1 LVHAGLARTAT
12 ITIAAVLAT
21 LPVSAGTVS
30 LEWNPVSDSDLA
42 GYRIYYGTNPNNL
55 SQQTD
60 VGTVTAHTV
69 TGLAD
74 CTSWHLAVKAFDTSG
89 QESVDLSNLVSGWP
103 RPVVSSA
110 APSSGGQGE
119 QVTVTLTGSNFMS
132 GAIVLL
138 SDPDLVAGPT
148 TVNAC
153 GELVVNITIAPG
165 AALGPVDVEVENP
178 DQVFGTGAGL
188 FTVTQA
194 QVPPSVTSQPSD
206 QTVTEGQTATFSVSA
221 SGTAPL
227 TYQWRKNGADV
238 SGATGRNY
246 TTPPVTMTDDGSV
259 YRCVVT
265 NTAGTVTSNGATL
278 TVADGTAPVL
288 SQVQASGITETT
300 ATVTWTTD
308 EPADSQVFYRRTGTS
323 SYAQTPVDPTL
334 VTVHSVALAALLPG
348 TTYQYRVQ
356 SVDAGGNVATSSPDG
371 TFTTVSPPNQPP
383 TASFVVSPSSGEVP
397 LTVGFDASASND
409 PDGTVVSWGWDFGD
423 GATGTGV
430 SVSHAYTVVG
440 AYTATLTVTDDDG
453 ALSTATATITVTEPA
468 IPPSIV
474 SHPTPQTVTDGQT
487 ATFSVTAQ
495 GTAPL
500 SYQWRKNG
508 NGLSGATSST
518 YTTPPTTVADDGSTY
533 DCVVSNSAGT
543 ATSNAAVLTVVDGT
557 APVIS
562 QVQATGITETSA
574 TITWT
579 TNEPSDGQV
588 FYRRAGT
595 SSYQQTAVNPTLST
609 SHGMSLGGLQPDT
622 LYEYRVQSADAAGNV
637 ASSSPDSSFTTV
649 AINEPPVA
657 GVTADPTS
665 GAAPLSVS
673 FDGSSSSDSD
683 GTIVA
688 WAWDFGDGST
698 GGGSTASHSYSTP
711 GAYVTTLTV
720 TDDRGGTDSGTVSI
734 LVNEPPTPPTVT
746 THPTSQSVPEGQTA
760 TFTVAA
766 TGTEPL
772 GYQWQKDGTNIAGAT
787 QASYTT
793 PDATQGDDGSS
804 YRCVVTNPGGSDT
817 SNAAVL
823 TVVDGTPPNITQLRT
838 RSVTASS
845 ATVTWRTDED
855 SDTQVFYRAAGNPV
869 YQQTA
874 VDPALITNHAMSL
887 QGLQGGTSYEYHVR
901 SADALGNAAVS
912 SPDGTF
918 TTSSGTNDPPVAS
931 FTADPT
937 SGEVPVTVA
946 VDGSASSDADGS
958 IASWNWDFGDGA
970 TATGPTA
977 SHEYTVAGNY
987 TVTLTVSDNDG
998 ALDSTTEAI
1007 TVTESLQAPGI
1018 TTEPEDVTVTEG
1030 MTPRFSVQAGGTA
1043 PLAYQ
1048 WQKDGVDIPGANEA
1062 TYVSPPVAL
1071 AEDLATF
1078 RCEVTNAAGSA
1089 ISRSAVLAVNP
1100 TGTRVSDDLVV
1111 LYTFDEGQGGT
1122 VHDVAGTGEPLDLSV
1137 TDSAAVGW
1145 IQSGLSVDSGT
1156 ILDSGVAASKII
1168 DAVRATNEITVEA
1181 WLAPANI
1188 TQSGPARIATLSTN
1202 GSARNVTL
1210 GQAGDGWEVRLRTS
1224 DKSNAGLPELPSP
1237 AGSLSTAVQ
1246 HVVFSRD
1253 IAGVEKIYVDG
1264 IEQSNQTVGGD
1275 FSSWDDGYRL
1285 LVANEITAN
1294 KPWLGALHLVA
1305 FYDRALS
1312 ELEIDQNHAAGPW
1325 AGAPNQPPT
1334 ARLTADPNFGE
1345 APLPVSFDAAASA
1358 DPDGS
1363 LVAWDWD
1370 FGDGAT
1376 DSGES
1381 VSHTYDTAGDHTV
1394 TLTVTDDG
1402 GASSTATTTVTVTAA
1417 SIPPSI
1423 VSQPQ
1428 PQTVTE
1434 GQTAFFAVTVQG
1446 TAPLGFQWQKN
1457 GSDLPGATSASHTT
1471 PATSLSDD
1479 GSTFRCVV
1487 TNVAG
1492 SVISDSATLTVL
1504 DGSAP
1509 VISQVQASGITETT
1523 ATITWT
1529 TDEPSDGQVF
1539 YRRAGT
1545 ASYEQTPVDPTLLT
1559 VHTVTLAGLQP
1570 GTLYEYRVQSADA
1583 FGNVATSVPDSTLT
1597 TQSPPN
1603 QPPVAIFTADPT
1615 SGDAPV
1621 TVDFNASASSDP
1633 DGNVESWSWNF
1644 GDGATGAG
1652 TATTHVYTS
1661 QGTYTVTLTVVDDD
1675 GATDSATTAIEVSAP
1690 ALPPSVTSHPASRTV
1705 SEGQTATFAVS
1716 ASGSPPLSY
1725 QWEKS
1730 GVAIAGAT
1738 GSTYTTPPATLTD
1751 NGSGFRCVVSN
1762 DAGSVTSATATLTV
1776 LDATP
1781 PLITGVDASGIT
1793 ATGATITWDTDEPA
1807 DGQVFYREQGAAT
1820 YQLTTLSTAL
1830 VTGHTVVLQG
1840 LLPGTLYEFRV
1851 QSADAAG
1858 NTATSVPDQTFTTT
1872 SPPNQPPVASFVAN
1886 PSSGDA
1892 PLTVSFDASLSSDAD
1907 GTIVSWDWSF
1917 GDGSTGAGAS
1927 PSHVYTSEGSYTATL
1942 TVTDND
1948 DATDSMTTTIA
1959 VSATVLPPSITS
1971 QPTNQAVAV
1980 GQTATFSVTATGDLP
1995 LSYQWKRN
2003 GAALSGATASSYTT
2017 PPATPADNGATF
2029 RCTVSNA
2036 AGSADSAAATL
2047 TVTDDTPP
2055 VIAGVQA
2062 SSSAGSSA
2070 TITWTTDEPADS
2082 RVYYRRTGQT
2092 TYQQTEVDPELVI
2105 NHSVE
2110 LQGLTPGATYEFH
2123 VESADV
2129 GGNVATSSPDG
2140 TFTAGNLAL
2149 PGVVRNVKRDDKL
2162 TN

>member
-1 LVHAGLARTAT
+1 MVHAGLARTAT

-119 QVTVTLTGSNFMS
+119 QVTVTLTGSNFQS
-132 GAIVLL
+132 GATVLL

-153 GELVVNITIAPG
+153 GELVVTITIAPG

-194 QVPPSVTSQPSD
+194 QIPPSVTSHPSD
-206 QTVTEGQTATFSVSA
+206 QTVTEGQTATFSLSA

-227 TYQWRKNGADV
+227 TYQWQKNGADI
-238 SGATGRNY
+238 SGATGRNH
-246 TTPPVTMTDDGSV
+246 TTTPVTMADNGST
-259 YRCVVT
+259 YRCVIT
-265 NTAGTVTSNGATL
+265 NTAGTVTSNAATL

-288 SQVQASGITETT
+288 SQIQASGITQTT

-323 SYAQTPVDPTL
+323 SYTQTPIAPTL
-334 VTVHSVALAALLPG
+334 ATGHNVALSALLPG

-356 SVDAGGNVATSSPDG
+356 SADAEGNTATSSPDG
-371 TFTTVSPPNQPP
+371 TFTTASPPNQPP
-383 TASFVVSPSSGEVP
+383 IASFIASPTSGEVP
-397 LTVGFDASASND
+397 VIVGFDASASND
-409 PDGTVVSWGWDFGD
+409 PDGTIVSWGWDFGD
-423 GATGTGV
+423 GASGSGI
-430 SVSHAYTVVG
+430 SVSHTYTVVG
-440 AYTATLTVTDDDG
+440 SYTATLTVTDDDG
-453 ALSTATATITVTEPA
+453 ALSTNTTTITVTEPG

-474 SHPTPQTVTDGQT
+474 SHPAPRTVAEGQT

-508 NGLSGATSST
+508 GALSGATSST
-518 YTTPPTTVADDGSTY
+518 YTTPPTTLADDGSTY
-533 DCVVSNSAGT
+533 DCAVTNSAGNV
-543 ATSNAAVLTVVDGT
+543 TSNSAVLTVVDAT

-562 QVQATGITETSA
+562 QVQASGITETAA

-579 TNEPSDGQV
+579 THEPSDGQV
-588 FYRRAGT
+588 FYRRTGT
-595 SSYQQTAVNPTLST
+595 SSYQQTPVHSALATAHS
-609 SHGMSLGGLQPDT
+609 MALGGLQPDT
-622 LYEYRVQSADAAGNV
+622 LYEYRVQSSDAAGNV
-637 ASSSPDSSFTTV
+637 ASSSPDSTFTTV
-649 AINEPPVA
+649 AVNEPPVA
-657 GVTADPTS
+657 GLTAVPTS
-665 GAAPLSVS
+665 GTAPLAVS
-673 FDGSSSSDSD
+673 FDGSSSSDPD
-683 GTIVA
+683 GTVVA
-688 WAWDFGDGST
+688 WAWDFGDGSS
-698 GGGSTASHSYSTP
+698 GAGSAASHTYSTP

-720 TDDRGGTDSGTVSI
+720 TDDRGGSDSGTVSI
-734 LVNEPPTPPTVT
+734 LVNEPPTPPTIT
-746 THPTSQSVPEGQTA
+746 THPSDQSAPEGQTA

-772 GYQWQKDGTNIAGAT
+772 GYQWQKDGTEIAGAI
-787 QASYTT
+787 QLSYTT
-793 PDATQGDDGSS
+793 PPATQADDGSS

-838 RSVTASS
+838 RTVTASS
-845 ATVTWRTDED
+845 ATVTWRTNED
-855 SDTQVFYRAAGNPV
+855 SDSQVFYRAAGNPT
-869 YQQTA
+869 YQQTP
-874 VDPALITNHAMSL
+874 VDPALVTNHSMSL
-887 QGLQGGTSYEYHVR
+887 EGLQGGTSYEYHVR
-901 SADALGNAAVS
+901 SADSLGNASIS

-918 TTSSGTNDPPVAS
+918 TTTSGTNDPPTAS

-946 VDGSASSDADGS
+946 LDASASSDADGS
-958 IASWNWDFGDGA
+958 IDSWSWDFGDGA

-998 ALDSTTEAI
+998 ALDSATDAI
-1007 TVTESLQAPGI
+1007 TVTESLQVPVI
-1018 TTEPEDVTVTEG
+1018 TAEPDDVTVTEG
-1030 MTPRFSVQAGGTA
+1030 MTPTFTVQAVGTP
-1043 PLAYQ
+1043 PLVYQ
-1048 WQKDGVDIPGANEA
+1048 WQKDGADIPGADET
-1062 TYVSPPVAL
+1062 TYISPPVAL
-1071 AEDLATF
+1071 GEDLATY

-1089 ISRSAVLAVNP
+1089 FTRSAVLGVDA

-1111 LYTFDEGQGGT
+1111 LYTFDEGQGDT
-1122 VHDVAGTGEPLDLSV
+1122 VHDMAGTGSPLDLSV
-1137 TDSAAVGW
+1137 TDAAAVSW
-1145 IQSGLSVDSGT
+1145 IQGGLSVESST
-1156 ILDSGVAASKII
+1156 ILDSELAASKIV
-1168 DAVRATNEITVEA
+1168 DAVRATNEITLEA
-1181 WLAPANI
+1181 WLAPVNT
-1188 TQSGPARIATLSTN
+1188 TQTGPARIATLSTN

-1210 GQAGDGWEVRLRTS
+1210 GQVGDGYEVRLRTS
-1224 DKSNAGLPELPSP
+1224 DKSTGGLPELSSP
-1237 AGSLSTAVQ
+1237 AGSASTAVQ

-1253 IAGVEKIYVDG
+1253 IAGVETIFVDG
-1264 IEQSNQTVGGD
+1264 VERSSQTIGGD
-1275 FSSWDDGYRL
+1275 FSGWDDGYRL
-1285 LVANEITAN
+1285 LLANEITAN
-1294 KPWLGALHLVA
+1294 KAWLGALHLVA
-1305 FYDRALS
+1305 VYNRALS
-1312 ELEIDQNHAAGPW
+1312 PFEVDQNHAAGPW

-1334 ARLTADPNFGE
+1334 ASLSADPTFGE

-1363 LVAWDWD
+1363 LVAWDWE
-1370 FGDGAT
+1370 FGDGAS

-1381 VSHTYDTAGDHTV
+1381 VSHTYSAAGDHTV

-1402 GASSTATTTVTVTAA
+1402 GASATATTTITVTAA

-1423 VSQPQ
+1423 ISQPQ

-1434 GQTAFFAVTVQG
+1434 GQTATFTVTAQG

-1457 GSDLPGATSASHTT
+1457 GSNLPGATSASYTT
-1471 PATSLSDD
+1471 PATGLSDN

-1492 SVISDSATLTVL
+1492 SVTSDSATLTIL

-1509 VISQVQASGITETT
+1509 VITQVQASGITETT

-1529 TDEPSDGQVF
+1529 TDEPSDSQVF

-1545 ASYEQTPVDPTLLT
+1545 ASYEQTPVDPALLS
-1559 VHTVTLAGLQP
+1559 VHTVALAGLQP
-1570 GTLYEYRVQSADA
+1570 GALYEYRVQSADA
-1583 FGNVATSVPDSTLT
+1583 AGNVATSVPDSTLT

-1603 QPPVAIFTADPT
+1603 QPPIAVFTADPT

-1621 TVDFNASASSDP
+1621 TVDFDASASNDP
-1633 DGNVESWSWNF
+1633 DGNMDSWSWNF
-1644 GDGATGAG
+1644 GDGSTGSG

-1661 QGTYTVTLTVVDDD
+1661 QGTFTVTLTVVDDA
-1675 GATDSATTAIEVSAP
+1675 GATDSATTTIAVSAP
-1690 ALPPSVTSHPASRTV
+1690 ALPPAVTSQPSPQTV
-1705 SEGQTATFAVS
+1705 LEGQSATFAVS

-1730 GVAIAGAT
+1730 GTAIAGAT
-1738 GSTYTTPPATLTD
+1738 GSTYTTPPAALTD
-1751 NGSGFRCVVSN
+1751 NGFVFRCVVSN
-1762 DAGSVTSATATLTV
+1762 AVGSVSSATAALTV

-1781 PLITGVDASGIT
+1781 PVISLVEASGIT
-1793 ATGATITWDTDEPA
+1793 QTGATITWDTDEPA
-1807 DGQVFYREQGAAT
+1807 DGQVFYRERGAAT
-1820 YQLTTLSTAL
+1820 YQLSSLATAP

-1851 QSADAAG
+1851 QSADSAG

-1872 SPPNQPPVASFVAN
+1872 SPPNQPPIASFAAN
-1886 PSSGDA
+1886 PTSGDA

-1927 PSHVYTSEGSYTATL
+1927 PSHVYTSEGSFTATL
-1942 TVTDND
+1942 TVTDD
-1948 DATDSMTTTIA
+1948 DGATDAMTTSIA

-1971 QPTNQAVAV
+1971 QPADQVVAE

-2003 GAALSGATASSYTT
+2003 GTAISGATASSYTT

-2036 AGSADSAAATL
+2036 AGSADSSAATL

-2055 VIAGVQA
+2055 VIAGVQ
-2062 SSSAGSSA
+2062 SSSAGGSSA
-2070 TITWTTDEPADS
+2070 TITWTTDEPASS

-2092 TYQQTEVDPELVI
+2092 TYQQTAVDPDLVI